1 MRCTLNYSEFPPIN
15 IFKKV
20 LESCPQSAILFASLW
35 KLKQKSMKVS
45 IRKTA
50 INSMFLISR
59 TLFRNHL
66 LALGR
71 IDLISFKELE
81 DDFLIDFLD
90 DDGK

>member
-1 MRCTLNYSEFPPIN
+1 
-15 IFKKV
+15 
-20 LESCPQSAILFASLW
+20 
-35 KLKQKSMKVS
+35 MKVS